1 MTKTR
6 SAGTRLRLREILKES
21 RKKARE
27 EILKKAN
34 RGFSLVEVAIALL
47 VISLVATFS
56 LKGKELIRTARLRA
70 VIEQVGTFRIAANS
84 FTEKYGAIP
93 GDLQNAKE
101 LIDESLEN
109 GNGRGE
115 IISKEDAKRFW
126 SHLSKSGL
134 ISIELVNGYPVSKIG
149 GYFSVSSNIHSKPG
163 TWLILSKGTSDNR
176 NFSGIMTTEN
186 AYYIDKSM
194 DNGLPS
200 EGDVQIL
207 KGQYAS
213 AECVVGS
220 KYNFKNKNEDCVV
233 LFRIW

>member
-1 MTKTR
+1 MNK
-6 SAGTRLRLREILKES
+6 S
-21 RKKARE
+21 RF
-27 EILKKAN
+27 ILKKIHE
-34 RGFSLVEVAIALL
+34 GFSLIEIAIAVL

-70 VIEQVGTFRIAANS
+70 VIEQVETFRIATHS
-84 FTEKYGAIP
+84 FMEKYGTLP

-109 GNGRGE
+109 GNGSGE
-115 IISKEDAKRFW
+115 IISTEDAKRFW
-126 SHLSKSGL
+126 NHLIKSGL
-134 ISIELVNGYPVSKIG
+134 ISAETINGYPVSKIG
-149 GYFSVSSNIHSKPG
+149 GYFSVSSQIPDKPG
-163 TWLILSKGTSDNR
+163 TWLILSKGTSNNR
-176 NFSGIMTTEN
+176 NFSGILTSN
-186 AYYIDKSM
+186 DAHYIDKTI
-194 DNGLPS
+194 DTGLPT

-213 AECVVGS
+213 GECIIGS

>member
-1 MTKTR
+1 MNK
-6 SAGTRLRLREILKES
+6 SRL
-21 RKKARE
+21 
-27 EILKKAN
+27 ILKKIHK
-34 RGFSLVEVAIALL
+34 GFSLIEVAIAML

-70 VIEQVGTFRIAANS
+70 VIEQVETFKIAANC
-84 FTEKYGAIP
+84 FMEKYGALP

-109 GNGRGE
+109 GNGSGE
-115 IISKEDAKRFW
+115 ILSKEDAKRFW

-134 ISIELVNGYPVSKIG
+134 ISAEMVNGYPISKIG
-149 GYFSVSSNIHSKPG
+149 GYFSVSSKISGRPG
-163 TWLILSKGTSDNR
+163 TWLVLSKGTAN
-176 NFSGIMTTEN
+176 NQTFSGVMTTEN
-186 AYYIDKSM
+186 AHYIDKTIDS
-194 DNGLPS
+194 GSPT

-213 AECVVGS
+213 GECIVGS